1 MTDAA
6 VPHRAGVV
14 ALVGRPNVGKSTLL
28 NRLVGEKLAI
38 TSPKPQTTRHKVLGI
53 LTGPG
58 YQALLLDTPGLME
71 KARDELDRRML
82 GRAEEAL
89 KESDVAALL
98 VEPRPPEP
106 ADRDLAARV
115 VAGARNV
122 ILAVNKIDTVPAD
135 GRVAAVEAHAATGR
149 FVETLALSAL
159 SGEGVDAFRDAL
171 VRHLPPG
178 DPLYP
183 ADQVTDRDDRF
194 LAAEVLREKI
204 YALYGEE
211 IPYDT
216 AVEIEEYREARP
228 EEGKNKDYIRAV
240 VYVNKESQ
248 KPILIGKGGQ
258 ALKQLGAAAR
268 REIEAILA
276 RPVFLEV
283 WVKSRPR
290 WRKDPGFLRQLGY

>member
-1 MTDAA
+1 MTDAL
-6 VPHRAGVV
+6 PGHRAGYV

-28 NRLVGEKLAI
+28 NRLLGEKLAI
-38 TSPKPQTTRHKVLGI
+38 VSPKPQATRHNVLGI

-58 YQALLLDTPGLME
+58 YQALFLDTPGLME
-71 KARDELDRRML
+71 KARDELDRRMVA
-82 GRAEEAL
+82 RAEEAL
-89 KESDVAALL
+89 QEADVAVLL
-98 VEPRPPEP
+98 VEPRPPEA
-106 ADRDLAARV
+106 ADRELAARV
-115 VAGARNV
+115 CAAARSAV
-122 ILAVNKIDTVPAD
+122 LAVNKIDAVPAD
-135 GRVAAVEAHAATGR
+135 ARAGLVETHRATGA
-149 FVETLALSAL
+149 FADALALSAL
-159 SGEGVDAFRDAL
+159 TGEGVEDLRQAV
-171 VRHLPPG
+171 VRRLPAG
-178 DPLYP
+178 EPLYP

-228 EEGKNKDYIRAV
+228 DEGKNKDYIRAV
-240 VYVNKESQ
+240 IYVNKESQ

-268 REIEAILA
+268 GDIEAILE

-283 WVKSRPR
+283 WVKTRPR
-290 WRKDPGFLRQLGY
+290 WRKDAGFLKQIGY

>member
-115 VAGARNV
+115 AAAARKV

-135 GRVAAVEAHAATGR
+135 ARAAAVEAHAASGG
-149 FVETLALSAL
+149 FAETLALSAL

-178 DPLYP
+178 EPLYP

-194 LAAEVLREKI
+194 LAAEALREKI

-268 REIEAILA
+268 RDIEAILA

-283 WVKSRPR
+283 WVKTRPR
-290 WRKDPGFLRQLGY
+290 WRKDPGFLRHLGY